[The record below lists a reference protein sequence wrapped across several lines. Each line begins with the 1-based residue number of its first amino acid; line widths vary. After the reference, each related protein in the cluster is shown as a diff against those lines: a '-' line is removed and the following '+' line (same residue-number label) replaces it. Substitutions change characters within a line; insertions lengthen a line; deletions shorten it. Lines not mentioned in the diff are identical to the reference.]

1 MRVGRFPLIGSL
13 AVFLLSSAMLLPA
26 QEFRATL
33 SGIVKDPSGGAV
45 PKARVKAVKKDSG
58 QAYSVTT
65 NDEGFYAIPYLIPGE
80 YQVTVEAASFRRS
93 VRTTVPLNVA
103 EKQELDFTLELGSVQ
118 QEVAVTSAPE
128 IVNTA
133 DASGGT
139 LMDLEQVQNLP
150 LNGRQVYMLMQLT
163 PGVMFLQTQF
173 GSSGYSGTRGW
184 DANNNYSMCGGWTSY
199 NQFLLNGS
207 PAITDEADGWAGGWF
222 MSPNQDAVQEF
233 KIVCPALDAEY
244 GRTGGGIVNTTLK
257 AGANDF
263 HGTLFDY
270 YVNSALN
277 ANTFTNNMVGAPK
290 GLQITNQYGGT
301 IGGPLYRNKAFFF
314 GSFEGYHEIVPFPV
328 VTSTLPDSVKILPDG
343 SVDFSGTGYRVYDP
357 LTTHLCTAS
366 DNCVNGQ
373 TYARTPF
380 PNDVIPG
387 PNSPLPTGILSRVN
401 PSGLAIMKLYPAPTV
416 SGLLNNYIQTGGLA
430 EGRYRYYSRWS
441 ASITTSTKRRDSM
454 ASGLGSAVTSIAT
467 HRDFLTPSLPETLIP
482 SATSLPRC
490 LTSHTYFLRSG

>member
-1 MRVGRFPLIGSL
+1 MRAGRFSLIVSLGSL
-13 AVFLLSSAMLLPA
+13 FLLSSSMLLA

-118 QEVAVTSAPE
+118 QEVAVTGAPE

-184 DANNNYSMCGGWTSY
+184 DE
-199 NQFLLNGS
+199 LLDVRGMDQLQ
-207 PAITDEADGWAGGWF
+207 PIPTER
-222 MSPNQDAVQEF
+222 
-233 KIVCPALDAEY
+233 LT
-244 GRTGGGIVNTTLK
+244 R
-257 AGANDF
+257 
-263 HGTLFDY
+263 DY
-270 YVNSALN
+270 
-277 ANTFTNNMVGAPK
+277 
-290 GLQITNQYGGT
+290 
-301 IGGPLYRNKAFFF
+301 R
-314 GSFEGYHEIVPFPV
+314 
-328 VTSTLPDSVKILPDG
+328 
-343 SVDFSGTGYRVYDP
+343 
-357 LTTHLCTAS
+357 
-366 DNCVNGQ
+366 
-373 TYARTPF
+373 
-380 PNDVIPG
+380 
-387 PNSPLPTGILSRVN
+387 
-401 PSGLAIMKLYPAPTV
+401 
-416 SGLLNNYIQTGGLA
+416 
-430 EGRYRYYSRWS
+430 
-441 ASITTSTKRRDSM
+441 
-454 ASGLGSAVTSIAT
+454 
-467 HRDFLTPSLPETLIP
+467 
-482 SATSLPRC
+482 
-490 LTSHTYFLRSG
+490 